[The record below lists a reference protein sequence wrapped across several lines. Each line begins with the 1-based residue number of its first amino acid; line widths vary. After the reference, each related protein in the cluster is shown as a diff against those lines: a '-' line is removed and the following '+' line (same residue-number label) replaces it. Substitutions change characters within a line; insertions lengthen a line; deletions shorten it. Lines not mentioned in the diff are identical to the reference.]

1 MRSLHGDC
9 GYMENRYVV
18 YVCVYIYIYIYI
30 YGEIKLSSGSST
42 VDGAQTPGTSGFEIL
57 IGTVTTFQHVV
68 TTVRIAK
75 TF

>member
-1 MRSLHGDC
+1 MVTVGIWRIDMS
-9 GYMENRYVV
+9 YM
-18 YVCVYIYIYIYI
+18 CVYIYIYI

>member
-1 MRSLHGDC
+1 MVTVGIWRIDMS
-9 GYMENRYVV
+9 YM
-18 YVCVYIYIYIYI
+18 CVYIYTYIYIYI